1 MIEPINGK
9 YTITHM
15 GKSFT
20 TIHYSPISD
29 ERCNEIRN
37 AYFALPPLSKTIN
50 QMIKLKSGGK
60 MINLIIDR
68 YIKSVM
74 TKARLSTSKWSI
86 SELFECND
94 LIRFLHGKITNCS
107 DFYNKK
113 SEIGNIKSVL
123 RLSPSGTAAKVSN
136 FPYKTM
142 IEIFS
147 RYNTNGNYYDFS
159 CGWAVRMLA
168 AMSFN
173 INYFGTDPNHELVEC
188 LKRLSL
194 NFTTYTD
201 SESNVDISCRGSE
214 KFNPSWINKMG
225 LAFSSPPYFNLEDY
239 RIGNQSTNE
248 RSYSK
253 WLSEYWK
260 PTVENIYKYL
270 TLDGYFLL
278 NMKNIKGYNTL
289 NDMQNIIESNG
300 FVYVESFELKNINRV
315 ILRNN
320 NINTNELILV
330 FKKSITK
337 QTTLF

>member
-1 MIEPINGK
+1 MIQPIDGK

-29 ERCNEIRN
+29 EKCDEIRN
-37 AYFALPPLSKTIN
+37 EFFALPPLDKTIN
-50 QMIKLKSGGK
+50 QMIKLTNGGK
-60 MINLIIDR
+60 MVNLIIDR

-74 TKARLSTSKWSI
+74 SKARLSTSKWSI

-107 DFYNKK
+107 DFYNMK
-113 SEIGNIKSVL
+113 SEIGNIKTVL

-142 IEIFS
+142 LEIFS

-159 CGWAVRMLA
+159 CGWAVRMLS
-168 AMSFN
+168 AMASN
-173 INYFGTDPNHELVEC
+173 INYFGTDPNHELVDC
-188 LKRLSL
+188 LNRLSSD
-194 NFTTYTD
+194 FTTHTD
-201 SESNVDISCRGSE
+201 STSTVDISCQGSE
-214 KFNPSWINKMG
+214 HLNPSWVGKIG
-225 LAFSSPPYFNLEDY
+225 LAFSSPPYFDLEQY
-239 RIGNQSTNE
+239 RIGAQSTKG
-248 RSYSK
+248 RSYSA

-260 PTVENIYKYL
+260 PTVDNIHQYL
-270 TLDGYFLL
+270 TSDGYFLL
-278 NMKNIKGYNTL
+278 NMKNIKGHNTL
-289 NDMQNIIESNG
+289 DDMQEIIESNG

-320 NINTNELILV
+320 NRNTNELILV
-330 FKKSITK
+330 FKKLT
-337 QTTLF
+337 